1 MIKIEANTVDKQV
14 ESEVSVAGN
23 REDITQELA
32 VATAQVLTNIELV
45 TADTSVDAALD
56 IVADFSYDILER
68 LKQILHLQ
76 ED

>member
-14 ESEVSVAGN
+14 ESEVSVTGN
-23 REDITQELA
+23 REDIKQELA
-32 VATAQVLTNIELV
+32 VATAQVLTNIELI

>member
-1 MIKIEANTVDKQV
+1 MIKIEANSVDKQV
-14 ESEVSVAGN
+14 ESEVSVTGN
-23 REDITQELA
+23 REDIKQELA

-56 IVADFSYDILER
+56 IVADFSYDILEA
-68 LKQILHLQ
+68 LKKILRLQ

>member
-14 ESEVSVAGN
+14 ESEVSVTGN
-23 REDITQELA
+23 RDDIKQELA
-32 VATAQVLTNIELV
+32 VATAQVLNNIELI

-56 IVADFSYDILER
+56 IVADFSYDILEK